1 MDNPLPGILI
11 MLVFVVITGVLN
23 CFSGALSVISESLI
37 EKKKEKKPKQ
47 AARVLHIMEKPERV
61 QEAVFF
67 FVLLMCL
74 AVGVFIYPGY
84 VEYVRDFLADRI
96 GTLFTGSFVLI
107 LSHVLVIL
115 YMMLILLVLGVFLP
129 ENIGRRYPSSAAFAT
144 VGPVRLLLTVSFPFR
159 AVTAGLS
166 RLILSLFGADGEKK
180 EIDTTEDEIKSMV
193 NEGHEKGVIEAS
205 EAEMITNIFEFGDK
219 MAKDIMTHRKNIV
232 AVDGDMTLSEASELI
247 LNENNSRYPVY
258 VEDID
263 NIIGILHLKTAMIF
277 LKQQGM
283 GERKVKDIPELLQEA
298 VFIPETR
305 NINVLFRDM
314 QLNKIH
320 MEIVMDEYGQTAGL
334 VAMEDI
340 LEVIFG
346 SILDEYDEDENYITP
361 CEDGTYLALGMT
373 PLENLED
380 ELGLSFENEED
391 IDTLNGFLTS
401 KLDRILSEEDR
412 PILQIDGTIYEILK
426 VENNLISEVR
436 ITPKTE
442 EPEETD
448 ADEAESTKKDAKESA
463 KKDAK
468 EQTET
473 DGEYA

>member
-11 MLVFVVITGVLN
+11 MLAFVVINGILN
-23 CFSGALSVISESLI
+23 CFYGALSKISESLI
-37 EKKKEKKPKQ
+37 EKKKAKKPKQ
-47 AARVLHIMEKPERV
+47 AAQVLHIMEKPERV

-67 FVLLMCL
+67 FILLMCL
-74 AVGVFIYPGY
+74 VVGVFLYPGY

-96 GTLFTGSFVLI
+96 GSVFTGSFVLVI
-107 LSHVLVIL
+107 SHILVIL

-129 ENIGRRYPSSAAFAT
+129 ENIGRRYPSSTAFLT
-144 VGPVRLLLTVSFPFR
+144 VGPVRFLLTVSFPFR
-159 AVTAGLS
+159 AATAGLS
-166 RLILSLFGADGEKK
+166 RLLLSLFGAEGEKS
-180 EIDTTEDEIKSMV
+180 EVDTTEDEIRSMV

-232 AVDGDMTLSEASELI
+232 AVDGELTLSEASELI

-258 VEDID
+258 EDDID

-283 GERKVKDIPELLQEA
+283 AERKLKDIPELLQEA

-320 MEIVMDEYGQTAGL
+320 MEIVVDEYGQTVGL

-346 SILDEYDEDENYITP
+346 SILDEYDEEENYITP
-361 CEDGTYLALGMT
+361 CDDGTYLALGMT
-373 PLENLED
+373 PLEVLED
-380 ELGLSFENEED
+380 ELGLVFENEED

-412 PILQIDGTIYEILK
+412 PVLQIDGTLYEILK

-436 ITPKTE
+436 ITPKQE
-442 EPEETD
+442 EPEDEDTEEEET
-448 ADEAESTKKDAKESA
+448 SKKDS
-463 KKDAK
+463 KDAGASGK
-468 EQTET
+468 EI
-473 DGEYA
+473 